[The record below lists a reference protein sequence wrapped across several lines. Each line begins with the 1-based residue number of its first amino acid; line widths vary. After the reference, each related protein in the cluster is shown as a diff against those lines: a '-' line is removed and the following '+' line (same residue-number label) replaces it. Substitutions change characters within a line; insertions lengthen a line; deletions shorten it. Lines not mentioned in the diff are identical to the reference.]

1 MKQVHTIELTHAVP
15 IRSHGRTPAVQLLID
30 ERDRYLREG
39 ARRFCLEMTGRAAA
53 KHLHDALSR
62 YESGRFR
69 RSRFETT
76 CPDAHRGRLDEICW
90 LLLKTT
96 SGRVPKI
103 STIRRVLGV
112 VVSHE
117 V

>member
-1 MKQVHTIELTHAVP
+1 MKHVP
-15 IRSHGRTPAVQLLID
+15 PVDSRGHGRTPAVQLILD
-30 ERDRYLREG
+30 ERDKLLIEA
-39 ARRFCLEMTGRAAA
+39 ARRFCGAMSGRAAA
-53 KHLHDALSR
+53 KYLHDALSR
-62 YESGRFR
+62 YSEGRFR

-76 CPDAHRGRLDEICW
+76 CPPAHRGRLDEICW

-96 SGRVPKI
+96 SGRVPSI
-103 STIRRVLGV
+103 PTIRRVLGV